1 MNLEYKILW
10 LDDQPHSQKGLE
22 DNLRM
27 RLAREGFDLKV
38 KWVEEIKGEATA
50 SIRGLVA
57 EDEWDLVMVD
67 WDQGK
72 DKLDGAQLAKRVRNE
87 AKYTEIVF
95 YSSESPGKLRE
106 LVFKEGVDGVYCA
119 QRGDPLKVKAWGVII
134 TSIRKVLDLNH
145 MRGVVMA
152 AVADLDS
159 DVDECLRKL
168 HSNMLPERREK
179 LVADIIARIQEVAND
194 NVKQMA
200 KLVDVEFDKVLSHRA
215 FSTNLKSSILRGAIK
230 EFSEELAAGL
240 IMEKFS
246 LYDQQVVGPRN
257 MMAHQ
262 KVTKEGKTL
271 RLGTSGEVITEEVMS
286 GIRRKLHEH
295 RENLGDLGGLLDQWG
310 QRRLADRILD
320 AQEAPVPST
329 EPA

>member
-1 MNLEYKILW
+1 MNLQYKILW
-10 LDDQPHSQKGLE
+10 LDDQPHSQRGLE
-22 DNLRM
+22 DNLRS
-27 RLAREGFDLKV
+27 RLAREGFELRV
-38 KWVEEIKGEATA
+38 KWVDEVKGDPTA

-119 QRGDPLKVKAWGVII
+119 QRGEPLKTKAWGVII

-159 DVDECLRKL
+159 DVDDCLRKL
-168 HSNMLPERREK
+168 HANMPPERREK

-200 KLVDVEFDKVLSHRA
+200 RLVGAEFDVVLSHRA
-215 FSTNLKSSILRGAIK
+215 FSTNLKGSILRGAMK

-246 LYDQQVVGPRN
+246 SYDQEVVRPRN
-257 MMAHQ
+257 TMAHQ
-262 KVTKEGKTL
+262 RVTKEGKTL
-271 RLGTSGEVITEEVMS
+271 RLGNSGDVVTEEVMS
-286 GIRRKLHEH
+286 GIRRQLHAH
-295 RENLGDLGGLLDQWG
+295 RENLGDLSGLLDQWE
-310 QRRLADRILD
+310 QRQLADRILE
-320 AQEAPVPST
+320 AQAVPASST